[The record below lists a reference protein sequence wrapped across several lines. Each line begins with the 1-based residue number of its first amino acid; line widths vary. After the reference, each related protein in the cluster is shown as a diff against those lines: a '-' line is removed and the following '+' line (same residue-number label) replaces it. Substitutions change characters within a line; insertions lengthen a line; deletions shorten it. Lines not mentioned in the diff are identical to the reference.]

1 MGELRKD
8 YALDEW
14 VIIAANRAARPQPTI
29 ITISQQTAFNH
40 TQQPASKS
48 VCYFCPGNENFTPGE
63 IGHFS
68 DENGDWQLR
77 WFENKFP
84 CVQPENGKVFVAEAS
99 GLLVHAPN
107 YGYHELVVETREHSK
122 QLWDCSQ
129 SELENV
135 LGVYELRIVDLEGK
149 PHIKYVAVT
158 KNHGTNGG
166 ASIEHSHCHVV
177 ALPIVPMRVQA
188 KIDATKHQEDCP
200 YCVAVEVERKSER
213 RIFENDEC
221 IAFAPYAPRFK
232 YEAWVMPKKH
242 KKRPEEVSKPQLAE
256 AMHVVLKKLREL
268 DCAYNHFFTYA
279 PKGTDLH
286 LHVEI
291 CPRIGTWAGFEHG
304 GGLIV
309 NDVAPEQ
316 AAKFYRGEL

>member
-14 VIIAANRAARPQPTI
+14 VIIATNRASRPQPTI
-29 ITISQQTAFNH
+29 ITLNQQTAFNH
-40 TQQPASKS
+40 TQQPSAKS
-48 VCYFCPGNENFTPGE
+48 VCYFCPGDEHLCPPE
-63 IGHFS
+63 IGRFPES
-68 DENGDWQLR
+68 GVWQLR

-84 CVQPENGKVFVAEAS
+84 CVQPENGVVVVAEK
-99 GLLVHAPN
+99 GGLVHAPN
-107 YGYHELVVETREHSK
+107 YGFHELVVETREHSK

-135 LGVYELRIVDLEGK
+135 LGVYERRIVDLEGK
-149 PHIKYVAVT
+149 PRIKYVAVT

-166 ASIEHSHCHVV
+166 ASIDHSHCHVV
-177 ALPIVPMRVQA
+177 AVPIVPMRVQA
-188 KIDATKHQEDCP
+188 KIDATKKQEDCP
-200 YCVAVEVERKSER
+200 YCFAVEVERKSDR
-213 RIFENDEC
+213 KIFENDEVL
-221 IAFAPYAPRFK
+221 AFAPFAPRFK
-232 YEAWVMPKKH
+232 YEAWVVPKKH
-242 KKRPEEVSKPQLAE
+242 KLRLEEVSRPQLAE
-256 AMHVVLKKLREL
+256 AMHAVLSKLRTL
-268 DCAYNHFFTYA
+268 GCAYNHFFTYA

-291 CPRIGTWAGFEHG
+291 LPRIGTWAGFEHA

-316 AAKFYRGEL
+316 AARFYRGES